1 MRENPIPLLALFL
14 LVVVLPTWARGQ
26 NEAETPT
33 RTEVLRAERERIK
46 KLTAHGPHR
55 KNPLAAGRMLVLKA
69 DITSTRQIPRKTI
82 REAERRNRRS
92 TFTSL
97 GALPPVSQPTRR
109 EEKPGAG

>member
-14 LVVVLPTWARGQ
+14 LVAVLPTLARGQ
-26 NEAETPT
+26 NEPDTPT

-55 KNPLAAGRMLVLKA
+55 KNPLAAGRMLVMKA
-69 DITSTRQIPRKTI
+69 DVTTTRRLPRKSI

-97 GALPPVSQPTRR
+97 EALPPVTLPTRR
-109 EEKPGAG
+109 EEKPDAG

>member
-1 MRENPIPLLALFL
+1 MRENPLPLLALFL
-14 LVVVLPTWARGQ
+14 LVVVLPTLARGQ
-26 NEAETPT
+26 NETETPT
-33 RTEVLRAERERIK
+33 RNEVLRAERERIK

-69 DITSTRQIPRKTI
+69 DITRARPVPRKSI

-97 GALPPVSQPTRR
+97 ETLSPAPLPTRR
-109 EEKPGAG
+109 EEEPDAG